1 MRTQKFTLLQ
11 LFSVV
16 DGRLSTTDDDVLT
29 ILSHLMGVSVIT
41 GEIPEALVFLRKCRP
56 LWFAIIEDN
65 VRTLKVM
72 YEEVD
77 DFTFDWFGLLRDR
90 NRLRRFRKLIDN
102 IERHY
107 NVTFDVPELLPHQQ
121 QEWLKIRSV

>member
-16 DGRLSTTDDDVLT
+16 DGRLSTTDDDVIT
-29 ILSHLMGVSVIT
+29 ILSHLMGVSIVT

-90 NRLRRFRKLIDN
+90 NRLKRFRKLIDN